1 MAPNLKRIPI
11 ISAMFLVLLSQAV
24 SDTPTTCSVVQ
35 CPPGLNGR
43 DGRDGTNGLKGDPG
57 PPGAPGTP
65 GIRGIA
71 GPPGK
76 AGPKGNQGDQGV
88 AGPPGLT
95 GPRGQTGQGRKGDK
109 GDSAVSAIEVL
120 KRQVASLEG
129 QLSSLQ
135 SNMAAQKK
143 ALEALKQ
150 QVASMD
156 GRLSTLQSS
165 MAAQIKAENVQSS
178 SSSPEE
184 KVSAMF
190 QAGKTPFHIR
200 NAIICKL
207 IQSDMAPNLQRGPF
221 ISAMFLVLFSQAV
234 SDTPTMCSVVQ
245 GLPGLNGRDG
255 RDGANGL
262 KGDPGPPGAPGTPG
276 IRGIPGPPGK
286 AGPKGN
292 QGDQGVAGPP
302 GLTGSS
308 GQTGQKGDKGDSAVS
323 AVEVLQRQVDSLGG
337 QLSSLQSNMAA
348 QKKALLFSR
357 GVTGGAKL
365 FVTNGKE
372 VSYNEAKS
380 SCSNAGGQM
389 AEPRNVEENQALL
402 TIAVQYGKI
411 MWLGINDIQTEG
423 SFRYL
428 DGASISYSNWNT
440 GEPNNS
446 HGAENCVVM
455 LVNGLWND
463 GNCDS
468 KLLTV
473 CEFS

>member
-262 KGDPGPPGAPGTPG
+262 KGDPGAPGMAGPPGF
-276 IRGIPGPPGK
+276 RGIAGPPGK
-286 AGPKGN
+286 AGPEGN
-292 QGDQGVAGPP
+292 QGNKGVAGQQGLNGPP
-302 GLTGSS
+302 GPK
-308 GQTGQKGDKGDSAVS
+308 GQKGESQAV
-323 AVEVLQRQVDSLGG
+323 ALETLKLQIASLDGR
-337 QLSSLQSNMAA
+337 LSILESSIAK
-348 QKKALLFSR
+348 QKEALHFSM
-357 GVTGGAKL
+357 GVRAGRKI
-365 FVTNGKE
+365 FVTNEKATT
-372 VSYNEAKS
+372 YNEANS
-380 SCSNAGGQM
+380 ICSKAGGQM
-389 AEPRNVEENQALL
+389 ASPQNAEENQAMR
-402 TIAVQYGKI
+402 TIALQYDKTV
-411 MWLGINDIQTEG
+411 WLGINDIQTEG
-423 SFRYL
+423 SFRYPS
-428 DGASISYSNWNT
+428 GEFISYSNWKT
-440 GEPNNS
+440 GEPND
-446 HGAENCVVM
+446 HQGFEDCVIM
-455 LVNGLWND
+455 LTTGEWND
-463 GNCDS
+463 ATCSS
-468 KLLTV
+468 KCITI
-473 CEFS
+473 CEF